1 MGPHS
6 GESGQQILILR
17 EFDLGLCVGGLCAFC
32 KYVENQ
38 ACAVENL
45 HLKLALEVG
54 DLLGGEVVIEYH
66 ESYFVFVDI
75 LLYLV
80 KLSLSHIGAR
90 VGVIESLQECL
101 FGDRSRRVGEK
112 SEFIEILLGL
122 SLILL
127 RGY

>member
-1 MGPHS
+1 MS
-6 GESGQQILILR
+6 RIKLVRSRI
-17 EFDLGLCVGGLCAFC
+17 FTW
-32 KYVENQ
+32 
-38 ACAVENL
+38 
-45 HLKLALEVG
+45 LALEVG
-54 DLLGGEVVIEYH
+54 DLLGGEVVVEYH

-112 SEFIEILLGL
+112 SEFVEILLGL

-127 RGY
+127 RGYEAHEYGLFRSFGAYYVLFHA